1 MDAPQLDLGKA
12 IIDTLLSLVPPLLV
26 GGVFYVIMRSILRA
40 DSKERAEYA
49 RIEAEERAKLAAG
62 TSSISGD
69 GIEQSK
75 SNDAGSTTKAKR
87 K

>member
-49 RIEAEERAKLAAG
+49 RIEAEERAKMAAGIKPAASAG
-62 TSSISGD
+62 TSGNS
-69 GIEQSK
+69 
-75 SNDAGSTTKAKR
+75 DAGPATKTKR